1 MPPALGTSESS
12 SDAAQLRLVATVTLA
27 LSLSGI
33 SDIEGR
39 KVHLKLDFF
48 SPSQVLDKSSM
59 GDGCIATGQTE
70 HAVTWL
76 KAGLP
81 QKAGESVR

>member
-48 SPSQVLDKSSM
+48 PPPKYLIKAPWAM
-59 GDGCIATGQTE
+59 
-70 HAVTWL
+70 AV
-76 KAGLP
+76 LP
-81 QKAGESVR
+81 QDKRSMRSLGSKLVSPKRQVRV